1 MTIALVYDPRY
12 HTFESWA
19 SLMCEAYA
27 GQQLQIPGPDV
38 DFKSWGAGLK
48 AIDIFA
54 NEGIGYRVW
63 WSWSVFWV
71 DTMYVGFAVIATLGF
86 LLTYCVDYLERRAL
100 PWQGK

>member
-19 SLMCEAYA
+19 ALMCEAYA

-54 NEGIGYRVW
+54 NEAIPEPYNFDDWQEWAAAVVGAVNSRGI
-63 WSWSVFWV
+63 
-71 DTMYVGFAVIATLGF
+71 
-86 LLTYCVDYLERRAL
+86 
-100 PWQGK
+100 